1 MKNKKPSI
9 TEVVLRDGQQ
19 SLIAT
24 RMKTKDMLPVLSKM
38 DKVGFSSVEVWGG
51 ATYDVCLRF
60 LNEDPWERLKVFKK
74 YFKNTQLQ
82 MLLRGKN
89 LVGYKQHHDS
99 VIKLFI
105 SNSIKKGINIF
116 RIFDSLNDIWANG
129 HNVTE
134 KIRTTEVS
142 SNVSAVSAIS
152 QVREKMVAIQR
163 AIAEG
168 SDCVL
173 EGRDIGTVVFPNA
186 DYKFFLV
193 ADLEIRAKRR
203 LVELEK
209 IGEISSLSELKSDI
223 QNRDQLDSTR
233 DISPL
238 VQAEDA
244 IIIDT
249 GKLTIDEQIEKILEI
264 INK

>member
-1 MKNKKPSI
+1 MIIAIDGPSAS
-9 TEVVLRDGQQ
+9 G
-19 SLIAT
+19 
-24 RMKTKDMLPVLSKM
+24 KTTTAKGV
-38 DKVGFSSVEVWGG
+38 
-51 ATYDVCLRF
+51 A
-60 LNEDPWERLKVFKK
+60 ERLGITHLDTGAMYRAVTLGIIEHGIDIDDHERICKF
-74 YFKNTQLQ
+74 LEE
-82 MLLRGKN
+82 LE
-89 LVGYKQHHDS
+89 
-99 VIKLFI
+99 IK
-105 SNSIKKGINIF
+105 
-116 RIFDSLNDIWANG
+116 FDSLNDIWANG
-129 HNVTE
+129 HNVTV
-134 KIRTTEVS
+134 KIRNTEVS

-163 AIAEG
+163 VIAEG
-168 SDCVL
+168 SGCVL

-209 IGEISSLSELKSDI
+209 IGENISLSEIISDI
-223 QNRDQLDSTR
+223 QNRDHLDSSR

-244 IIIDT
+244 ITINT
-249 GKLTIDEQIEKILEI
+249 SKLTIYEQIEKIVEI

>member
-1 MKNKKPSI
+1 MIIAIDGPSASGKS
-9 TEVVLRDGQQ
+9 TTAKGV
-19 SLIAT
+19 A
-24 RMKTKDMLPVLSKM
+24 
-38 DKVGFSSVEVWGG
+38 
-51 ATYDVCLRF
+51 
-60 LNEDPWERLKVFKK
+60 ERL
-74 YFKNTQLQ
+74 
-82 MLLRGKN
+82 
-89 LVGYKQHHDS
+89 
-99 VIKLFI
+99 
-105 SNSIKKGINIF
+105 GITHLDTGAMYRAVTLGIIEHGIDLDDHE
-116 RIFDSLNDIWANG
+116 RICKFLEELEINFDSLNDIWANG

-209 IGEISSLSELKSDI
+209 IGEISSLSELISDI
-223 QNRDQLDSTR
+223 QNRDRLDSSR
-233 DISPL
+233 EISPL

-244 IIIDT
+244 ITIDT
-249 GKLTIDEQIEKILEI
+249 GTLTINEQIEKIVEI

>member
-1 MKNKKPSI
+1 MIIAIDGPSASGKS
-9 TEVVLRDGQQ
+9 TTAKGV
-19 SLIAT
+19 A
-24 RMKTKDMLPVLSKM
+24 
-38 DKVGFSSVEVWGG
+38 
-51 ATYDVCLRF
+51 
-60 LNEDPWERLKVFKK
+60 ERL
-74 YFKNTQLQ
+74 
-82 MLLRGKN
+82 
-89 LVGYKQHHDS
+89 
-99 VIKLFI
+99 
-105 SNSIKKGINIF
+105 GITHLDTGAMYRAVTLGIIEHGIDLDDHE
-116 RIFDSLNDIWANG
+116 RICKFLEELEINFDSLNDIWANG
-129 HNVTE
+129 HNVTG

-223 QNRDQLDSTR
+223 QNRDRLDSSR
-233 DISPL
+233 NISPL

-244 IIIDT
+244 ITIDT
-249 GKLTIDEQIEKILEI
+249 GTLTIDEQIEKIVEI

>member
-1 MKNKKPSI
+1 MIIAIDGPSASGKSTTAKGVAERLGITHIDTGAMYRAVTLLI
-9 TEVVLRDGQQ
+9 TEYGIDLNNHERICEFLEELEVNID
-19 SLIAT
+19 
-24 RMKTKDMLPVLSKM
+24 
-38 DKVGFSSVEVWGG
+38 SS
-51 ATYDVCLRF
+51 
-60 LNEDPWERLKVFKK
+60 
-74 YFKNTQLQ
+74 
-82 MLLRGKN
+82 
-89 LVGYKQHHDS
+89 
-99 VIKLFI
+99 
-105 SNSIKKGINIF
+105 
-116 RIFDSLNDIWANG
+116 NDIWANG
-129 HNVTE
+129 HNVTG

-168 SDCVL
+168 FDCVL

-186 DYKFFLV
+186 DYKFFMV

-223 QNRDQLDSTR
+223 QKRDRIDSSR

-238 VQAEDA
+238 VRAEDA

-249 GKLTIDEQIEKILEI
+249 GKLTIDEQIEKIVEI

>member
-1 MKNKKPSI
+1 MIIAIDGPSASGKSTTAKGVALRLGI
-9 TEVVLRDGQQ
+9 THLD
-19 SLIAT
+19 T
-24 RMKTKDMLPVLSKM
+24 
-38 DKVGFSSVEVWGG
+38 G
-51 ATYDVCLRF
+51 AMYRAVTLGIIEYGIDLDDHKRICEF
-60 LNEDPWERLKVFKK
+60 LEELE
-74 YFKNTQLQ
+74 
-82 MLLRGKN
+82 
-89 LVGYKQHHDS
+89 
-99 VIKLFI
+99 
-105 SNSIKKGINIF
+105 INI
-116 RIFDSLNDIWANG
+116 DSSNDIWANG

-209 IGEISSLSELKSDI
+209 IGEISSLSELMSDI
-223 QNRDQLDSTR
+223 QNRDRLDSSR
-233 DISPL
+233 EISPL
-238 VQAEDA
+238 VQAGDA
-244 IIIDT
+244 ITINTD
-249 GKLTIDEQIEKILEI
+249 KLTIDEQIEKIVEI

>member
-1 MKNKKPSI
+1 MIIAIDGPSASGKS
-9 TEVVLRDGQQ
+9 TTAKG
-19 SLIAT
+19 IA
-24 RMKTKDMLPVLSKM
+24 
-38 DKVGFSSVEVWGG
+38 
-51 ATYDVCLRF
+51 
-60 LNEDPWERLKVFKK
+60 ERL
-74 YFKNTQLQ
+74 
-82 MLLRGKN
+82 
-89 LVGYKQHHDS
+89 
-99 VIKLFI
+99 
-105 SNSIKKGINIF
+105 GITHLDTGAMYRAVTLGIIENGIDLDDHE
-116 RIFDSLNDIWANG
+116 RICKFLEELEINFDSLNDIWANG
-129 HNVTE
+129 HNVTG

-163 AIAEG
+163 VVAEG
-168 SDCVL
+168 FDCVL

-223 QNRDQLDSTR
+223 QNRDRLDSSR
-233 DISPL
+233 EISPL
-238 VQAEDA
+238 VQAGDA
-244 IIIDT
+244 ITINT
-249 GKLTIDEQIEKILEI
+249 GNLTIDEQIEKIVEI

>member
-1 MKNKKPSI
+1 MIIAIDGPSASGKS
-9 TEVVLRDGQQ
+9 TTAKGV
-19 SLIAT
+19 A
-24 RMKTKDMLPVLSKM
+24 
-38 DKVGFSSVEVWGG
+38 
-51 ATYDVCLRF
+51 
-60 LNEDPWERLKVFKK
+60 ERL
-74 YFKNTQLQ
+74 
-82 MLLRGKN
+82 
-89 LVGYKQHHDS
+89 
-99 VIKLFI
+99 
-105 SNSIKKGINIF
+105 GITHLDTGAMYRAVTLGIIEHGIDLDDHE
-116 RIFDSLNDIWANG
+116 RICKFLEELEINFDSLNDIWANG
-129 HNVTE
+129 HNVTG

-223 QNRDQLDSTR
+223 QNRDLLDSSR
-233 DISPL
+233 NISPL

-244 IIIDT
+244 ITIDT
-249 GKLTIDEQIEKILEI
+249 GNLTIDEQIEKIVEI

>member
-1 MKNKKPSI
+1 MIIAIDGPSASGKS
-9 TEVVLRDGQQ
+9 TTAKGV
-19 SLIAT
+19 A
-24 RMKTKDMLPVLSKM
+24 
-38 DKVGFSSVEVWGG
+38 
-51 ATYDVCLRF
+51 
-60 LNEDPWERLKVFKK
+60 ERL
-74 YFKNTQLQ
+74 
-82 MLLRGKN
+82 
-89 LVGYKQHHDS
+89 
-99 VIKLFI
+99 
-105 SNSIKKGINIF
+105 GITHLDTGAMYRAVTLGIIEYGIDLDDHE
-116 RIFDSLNDIWANG
+116 RICKFLEELEINFDSLNDIWANG
-129 HNVTE
+129 HNVTG

-163 AIAEG
+163 VIAEG
-168 SDCVL
+168 FDCVL

-186 DYKFFLV
+186 DYKFFMV

-223 QNRDQLDSTR
+223 QKRDRIDSSR

-238 VQAEDA
+238 VRAEDA

-249 GKLTIDEQIEKILEI
+249 GKLTIDEQIEKIVEI